1 LSLVGDAVKANPF
14 EAGKVEKLKGYDEF
28 YKVRFGS
35 YRLGIRIDQ
44 KNRVIE
50 FRRVRHRQDIYR
62 KFP

>member
-1 LSLVGDAVKANPF
+1 MVKENPF
-14 EAGKVEKLKGYDEF
+14 ETGKVEKLKGYEEF

-35 YRLGIRIDQ
+35 YRLGLKIDQ